1 MSGGAAASVRRRRTP
16 SACITGRSSYPRNTT
31 WWRFARGCVQRALKP
46 RRSSAACSCVT
57 HGRSRWCSARDE
69 HRPAVDSRGH
79 RGRPDRPGHQPAH
92 QHLGEPCVAARGAR
106 RRDQHDRHRTPVHRR
121 RERAHDRRGPLAVS
135 GRLETDTIELYYLH
149 RVDRTTPI
157 ETSVRAI
164 KDYQDQGKIRHIG
177 LSEVSVEQIEQARTV
192 ATIAAV
198 QNEYSLSQRRW
209 DDVVDYCAEHGIPFV
224 PYFPVR
230 GQRSAMLSEIAASH
244 GATPQQVAL
253 AWLLKRSPTTVPI
266 PGTLSIE
273 HMRQNLDML
282 ELELTDDEYRA
293 LM

>member
-1 MSGGAAASVRRRRTP
+1 MSTDRRLTVGDIEVARIGLGTNRLTNTSENRALLREALAAGINMIDTAHLYTGGESERTIAAALSP
-16 SACITGRSSYPRNTT
+16 FPD
-31 WWRFARGCVQRALKP
+31 GCVVATKGGYHDATPEVLRAEIEESL
-46 RRSSAACSCVT
+46 
-57 HGRSRWCSARDE
+57 
-69 HRPAVDSRGH
+69 
-79 RGRPDRPGHQPAH
+79 
-92 QHLGEPCVAARGAR
+92 
-106 RRDQHDRHRTPVHRR
+106 
-121 RERAHDRRGPLAVS
+121 